1 MLGIFG
7 GTFDPIH
14 FGHIKSALALLE
26 HFDFEQIRFIPCQ
39 QSPLKQE
46 VYADARHRWQM
57 LNLVTN
63 TNAKFFADDREL
75 KRRGPS
81 YTIDTLKE
89 LREET
94 KAQKVLVLILG
105 IDAFLSFCQWH
116 RYDEILSFCHIML
129 LQRAGYTLLKQGCER
144 ELYDAHVTN
153 DIMDISGTLNG
164 HIFLSDE
171 EKIEISSTAIR
182 QCISE
187 GQQPRYLLPGNVW
200 NYIRRNNLY
209 Q

>member
-1 MLGIFG
+1 
-7 GTFDPIH
+7 
-14 FGHIKSALALLE
+14 
-26 HFDFEQIRFIPCQ
+26 
-39 QSPLKQE
+39 
-46 VYADARHRWQM
+46 M

-63 TNAKFFADDREL
+63 TNVKFIADDREL

-81 YTIDTLKE
+81 YTIDTLRE
-89 LREET
+89 LQEET

-129 LQRAGYTLLKQGCER
+129 LQRSGYTLLKQGCER
-144 ELYDAHVTN
+144 ELYDVHVTD
-153 DIMDISGTLNG
+153 DIMNIYETLNG

-171 EKIEISSTAIR
+171 KIIEISSTAIR

-187 GQQPRYLLPGNVW
+187 GEQPRYLLPGNVW